1 MLLRQVATVRWRL
14 YTLGREPIHANANM
28 DADARDPFLV
38 PGFSLVSAQAFAVY
52 RMDPHVVVLCPSAL
66 GCCVVGFASK
76 GAGPDLY
83 PCASGFR
90 LVVLDTPGGCNHG
103 MDWIWDPSQQEKDA
117 QKEYLVH
124 SVDWGGGY
132 PVCLANFG
140 TGKGSE
146 IVMSVPF
153 SILSSR

>member
-1 MLLRQVATVRWRL
+1 
-14 YTLGREPIHANANM
+14 
-28 DADARDPFLV
+28 
-38 PGFSLVSAQAFAVY
+38 
-52 RMDPHVVVLCPSAL
+52 
-66 GCCVVGFASK
+66 
-76 GAGPDLY
+76 
-83 PCASGFR
+83 
-90 LVVLDTPGGCNHG
+90 

-124 SVDWGGGY
+124 SVDWVGGY